1 MQEKNM
7 SRIIKFP
14 AIEDFEKKNKIE
26 IRELTIQHGLSFPS
40 NEELIMLI
48 LGSGTKRT
56 PIKDLS
62 RQVLE
67 IVMSSNC
74 ENLVENLL
82 RINGMG
88 KSKALIIA
96 AALELGR
103 RIGKNPEAVLNN
115 PSDIIPYVQSYAMQK
130 QEHFLCVMLN
140 GAMDILSIRVICIGA
155 GNMAIIRPRD
165 VFAEALKEHASA
177 IVLCHNHPGG
187 NPNPSQQD
195 IKTTLRL
202 YQAAELLGISILDH
216 IIIAKTGYYSF
227 LEHNLM
233 DEEKMFSLT
242 D

>member
-1 MQEKNM
+1 M

-14 AIEDFEKKNKIE
+14 SVEEFEEKNKIE

-48 LGSGTKRT
+48 LGSGTKQT
-56 PIKDLS
+56 PIKDLA

-67 IVMSSNC
+67 IVMSSNS

-82 RINGMG
+82 KINGMG

-103 RIGKNPEAVLNN
+103 RIGKNPDVALDS
-115 PSDIIPYVQSYAMQK
+115 PSDIIPYIQSYTMQK
-130 QEHFLCVMLN
+130 QEHFLCVSLN
-140 GAMDILSIRVICIGA
+140 GSMEIISIRVICMGA
-155 GNMAIIRPRD
+155 SNMAIIRPPE
-165 VFAEALKEHASA
+165 VFAEAIKEHASA

-187 NPNPSQQD
+187 NPNPSSKD

-216 IIIAKTGYYSF
+216 IIITKTGYFSF

-233 DEEKMFSLT
+233 DEEKLFNAAE
-242 D
+242 

>member
-1 MQEKNM
+1 M

-14 AIEDFEKKNKIE
+14 SVEEFEEKNKIE

-48 LGSGTKRT
+48 LGSGTKQT
-56 PIKDLS
+56 PIKDLA

-67 IVMSSNC
+67 IVMSSNS

-82 RINGMG
+82 KINGMG

-103 RIGKNPEAVLNN
+103 RIGKNPDVALDS
-115 PSDIIPYVQSYAMQK
+115 PSDIIPYIQSYTMQK
-130 QEHFLCVMLN
+130 QEHFLCVSLN
-140 GAMDILSIRVICIGA
+140 GSMEIISIRVICIGA
-155 GNMAIIRPRD
+155 SNMAIIRPPE
-165 VFAEALKEHASA
+165 VFAEAIKEHASA

-187 NPNPSQQD
+187 NPKPSSKD

-216 IIIAKTGYYSF
+216 IIITKTGYFSF

-233 DEEKMFSLT
+233 DEEKLFNAAE
-242 D
+242 

>member
-1 MQEKNM
+1 M

-14 AIEDFEKKNKIE
+14 SVEEFEDKNKIE

-48 LGSGTKRT
+48 LGSGTKQT
-56 PIKDLS
+56 PIKDLA

-67 IVMSSNC
+67 IVMSSNS

-82 RINGMG
+82 KINGMG

-103 RIGKNPEAVLNN
+103 RIGKNPDVALDS
-115 PSDIIPYVQSYAMQK
+115 PSDIIPYIQSYTMQK
-130 QEHFLCVMLN
+130 QEHFLCVSLN
-140 GAMDILSIRVICIGA
+140 GSMEIISIRVICIGA
-155 GNMAIIRPRD
+155 SNMAIIRPPE
-165 VFAEALKEHASA
+165 VFAEAIKEHASA

-187 NPNPSQQD
+187 NPNPSSKD

-216 IIIAKTGYYSF
+216 IIITKTGYFSF

-233 DEEKMFSLT
+233 DEEKLFNAAE
-242 D
+242 

>member
-1 MQEKNM
+1 M

-14 AIEDFEKKNKIE
+14 SVEEFEEKNKIE

-48 LGSGTKRT
+48 LGSGTKQT
-56 PIKDLS
+56 PIKDLA

-67 IVMSSNC
+67 IVMSSNS

-82 RINGMG
+82 KINGMG

-103 RIGKNPEAVLNN
+103 RIGKNPDVALDS
-115 PSDIIPYVQSYAMQK
+115 PSDIIPYIQSYTMQK
-130 QEHFLCVMLN
+130 QEHFLCVSLN
-140 GAMDILSIRVICIGA
+140 GSMEIISIRVICIGA
-155 GNMAIIRPRD
+155 SNMAIIRPPE
-165 VFAEALKEHASA
+165 VFAEAIKEHASA

-187 NPNPSQQD
+187 NPNPSSKD

-216 IIIAKTGYYSF
+216 IIITKTGYFSF

-233 DEEKMFSLT
+233 DEEKLFNAAE
-242 D
+242 